1 MIIYLHSL
9 AKEFDGE
16 RGIVIVVRCNLRS
29 YVFVAEDIRWS
40 LGRVHGIRKG
50 IQLDVC
56 MVLCANCNSH
66 EDDRLYLLYMAHQGI
81 IIDTRF

>member
-1 MIIYLHSL
+1 MIIYLYSL

-16 RGIVIVVRCNLRS
+16 RGIVIVVLRS
-29 YVFVAEDIRWS
+29 HVFVAEDIYWS
-40 LGRVHGIRKG
+40 LGRVHGIGKG

-56 MVLCANCNSH
+56 MVLCASCNSH
-66 EDDRLYLLYMAHQGI
+66 EDDRLYLPYMAHQGI